1 MRLLPRYYRD
11 VLWSRDEGLPDV
23 RSLSRDDLA
32 ELRAALP
39 AMTEVVRR
47 LHEAGVEIHVG
58 TDVSHPFVV
67 PGASL
72 HEELRHLVDA
82 GFTPEEAWAAATRV
96 AGDWLNEPGLGV
108 VREQAP
114 RAASTTPSAW
124 RWPAS

>member
-11 VLWSRDEGLPDV
+11 VLWSRDEGLPYV

-32 ELRAALP
+32 GLRAALP

-58 TDVSHPFVV
+58 TDVSNPFVV